1 MKEFSIQLWSYH
13 LPCAAHLAETGQ
25 EHTTGRLVGASVG
38 SAQPQGPSVGMDPSG
53 GNSSRSYRLGNTS
66 VLIASL
72 VFLSPSDRLLSENS
86 ACSTGI
92 EKSE

>member
-1 MKEFSIQLWSYH
+1 M
-13 LPCAAHLAETGQ
+13 PCAAHLAETGQ

-66 VLIASL
+66 EEKNAVSL
-72 VFLSPSDRLLSENS
+72 PK
-86 ACSTGI
+86 AGATG
-92 EKSE
+92 ESH